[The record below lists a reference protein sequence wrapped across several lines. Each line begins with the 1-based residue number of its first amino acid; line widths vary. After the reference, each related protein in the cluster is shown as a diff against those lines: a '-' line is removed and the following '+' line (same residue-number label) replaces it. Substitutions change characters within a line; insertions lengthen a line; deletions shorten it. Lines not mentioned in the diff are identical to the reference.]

1 MERFGNASH
10 DDIEKLIDKS
20 KNKNMTKAIA
30 KVIPFLE
37 TVIMET
43 GSELQLVANFFVN
56 SSNAISGG
64 D

>member
-10 DDIEKLIDKS
+10 DDIQKLIDKS

-37 TVIMET
+37 T
-43 GSELQLVANFFVN
+43 GSELQLVANFFAN